1 MAVVNLFSS
10 QLTNAYA
17 TPVVLSNPYQAGGG
31 DIVETAVIASGA
43 SDSAGS
49 IYRYFRIPSNAR
61 IQDIALMNET
71 ANTSG
76 TSYKCG
82 VYSVAVGG
90 GAVPV
95 ANADQ
100 IFFNAVSM
108 VTTRTV
114 WTSVYSPSILAGGVA
129 AANTGLRVWEL
140 LNLTAD
146 PFVLYDVGIAAVT
159 PGSVGT
165 NMALQLSY
173 VR

>member
-1 MAVVNLFSS
+1 MGVVNLFST

-17 TPVVLSNPYQAGGG
+17 SPVVLSNPYQAGGG
-31 DIVETAVIASGA
+31 DVIETAVIASGA

-49 IYRYFRIPSNAR
+49 IYRYFRLPSGAR
-61 IQDIALMNET
+61 VQDIQLMNET

-82 VYSVAVGG
+82 VYLPAVGG

-100 IFFNAVSM
+100 IFFSGVSM
-108 VTTRTV
+108 VTTRSI
-114 WTSVYSPSILAGGVA
+114 WTSVYFPSILNAGGL

-140 LNLTAD
+140 LGLTAD
-146 PFVLYDVGIAAVT
+146 PFVVYDVGIAAVT

-165 NMALQLSY
+165 NMALQISY